1 MSRHRFGIAGQLGL
15 ALTTIL
21 VVVITGSSLFA
32 LNSLS
37 ESTKEAHRQHLAS
50 EARLLAEQLKTFH
63 STLEV
68 STQRLA
74 GLFERRFNAG
84 LTRDTAERVPVGS
97 ISAPA
102 LYLQGTRLNSDFTL
116 VDEFTSLTA
125 GVATIFVRDGEDFTR
140 ITTSLKKED
149 GSRAIGTQLDRK
161 HPAYAGLLNGQAYVG
176 RAVLFGRN
184 YMTQYTPVRDAAG
197 QVMAVLF
204 VGFDYTDTQKQQFDS
219 LTAFRIGK
227 TGSLAILDEQG
238 KWLVAPAGATN
249 PDAVA
254 PTLTAVTQADA
265 NVFWNDGQQD
275 FQSVVAQVP
284 GETWKVAATLPEAEV
299 DDLIW
304 SVGTKLALGSL
315 LALILAITAS
325 VIMLRHKLKPLGHL
339 VRQAQALGEGQL
351 SVRLKVES
359 QDEVGQLSHS
369 FNQMAEALSSTVDR
383 VRASS
388 HDVTSRSDQLSTLSG
403 TTQRRSAEQSAQIDS
418 MASAVEEFSATAQNI
433 ADSMR
438 KTEQLTNEN
447 AAETRNGT
455 ASMRAASKALEQIA
469 ESLGTTASVVN
480 TLGER
485 SQQIG
490 GIISVISGIA
500 EQTNLL
506 ALNAAI
512 EAARAGEQGRGFA
525 VVADEVRSLAGR
537 TSQATREISEMIGSV
552 QEETSRAMSSIGEG
566 NRLMQHGLSLNN
578 DVAQALQRIETQI
591 GQAVEQFTS
600 IAQATHEQSS
610 TATALSRNIQTIA
623 VDNAS
628 QREAAEELASTAYE
642 LKRLAEALNHEVN
655 RFS

>member
-1 MSRHRFGIAGQLGL
+1 MSGRRFGIAGQLAL
-15 ALTTIL
+15 ALTVIL
-21 VVVITGSSLFA
+21 VVVITGSGLFA
-32 LNSLS
+32 LRSLS
-37 ESTKEAHRQHLAS
+37 VSTEEAHRQHLAS
-50 EARLLAEQLKTFH
+50 EARLLADQLKTFH
-63 STLEV
+63 GTLKI

-74 GLFERRFNAG
+74 GLFERRFAAG
-84 LTRDTAERVPVGS
+84 LTRDTNERVTVGS
-97 ISAPA
+97 ASTPA
-102 LYLQGTRLNSDFTL
+102 LSLQGNRLNGDFTL
-116 VDEFTSLTA
+116 VDEFTSLTGGA
-125 GVATIFVRDGEDFTR
+125 ATVFVRDGDEFVR
-140 ITTSLKKED
+140 ITTSVKKED
-149 GSRAIGTQLDRK
+149 GSRAIGTQLDHK
-161 HPAYAGLLNGQAYVG
+161 HPAYAGLLQGQPYAG

-184 YMTQYTPVRDAAG
+184 YMNQYTPVRDASG
-197 QVMAVLF
+197 QVMAVLY
-204 VGFDYTDTQKQQFDS
+204 VGFDYTDTQKEQFDNLS
-219 LTAFRIGK
+219 AFRIGK
-227 TGSLAILDEQG
+227 TGSLALLDEQN
-238 KWLVAPAGATN
+238 KWLVTPAGTDK
-249 PDAVA
+249 PDAALASINLNAKPGTTVE
-254 PTLTAVTQADA
+254 
-265 NVFWNDGQQD
+265 WEDGKAA

-284 GETWKVAATLPEAEV
+284 GDAWKVVATLPKAEV
-299 DDLIW
+299 GELIW
-304 SVGTKLALGSL
+304 KVGTQLALGSL
-315 LALILAITAS
+315 LALILAIGAS
-325 VIMLRHKLKPLGHL
+325 VVMLRHKLKPLDNL
-339 VRQAQALGEGQL
+339 VKQAQALGEGQL

-359 QDEVGQLSHS
+359 HDEIGKLSHS
-369 FNQMAEALSSTVDR
+369 FNQMAEALSNTVDR
-383 VRASS
+383 VRHSS
-388 HDVTSRSDQLSTLSG
+388 HDVTTRSDQLSTLSG
-403 TTQRRSAEQSAQIDS
+403 ATQRRSAEQSSQIDS

-469 ESLGTTASVVN
+469 QSLGTTATVVN
-480 TLGER
+480 NLGER

-552 QEETSRAMSSIGEG
+552 QEETNRAMSSIDEG
-566 NRLMQHGLSLNN
+566 NRLMQQGLSLNG
-578 DVAQALQRIETQI
+578 DVAQALQRIEAQI
-591 GQAVEQFTS
+591 DQAVEQFTS
-600 IAQATHEQSS
+600 IAQATQEQSS

-642 LKRLAEALNHEVN
+642 LKRLAEELSHEVN

>member
-1 MSRHRFGIAGQLGL
+1 MSGRRFGIAGQLAV
-15 ALTTIL
+15 ALTVIL

-32 LNSLS
+32 LRSLS
-37 ESTKEAHRQHLAS
+37 VSTEESHHHYLEGEAELVAN
-50 EARLLAEQLKTFH
+50 QLNTFH
-63 STLEV
+63 DTLKI

-74 GLFERRFNAG
+74 GLFERRFGAG
-84 LTRDTAERVPVGS
+84 LVRDPSERVTVGGTSTPV
-97 ISAPA
+97 
-102 LYLQGTRLNSDFTL
+102 LTLQGNPLNNDFTS
-116 VDEFTSLTA
+116 VDEFTALTSGA
-125 GVATIFVRDGEDFTR
+125 ATVFVRDGNEFIR
-140 ITTSLKKED
+140 VTTSVKKED
-149 GSRAIGTQLDRK
+149 GTRAIGTQLDHK
-161 HPAYAGLLNGQAYVG
+161 HPAYTKLLDGQPYVG

-184 YMTQYTPVRDAAG
+184 FMNQYTPVRDASG
-197 QVMAVLF
+197 QVIAVLY
-204 VGFDYTDTQKQQFDS
+204 VGFDYTDAQKKQFDS
-219 LTAFRIGK
+219 LAAFRIGHG
-227 TGSLAILDEQG
+227 GSLAILDEQN
-238 KWLVAPAGATN
+238 KWLIAPANTTK
-249 PDAVA
+249 PDAA
-254 PTLTAVTQADA
+254 LAAVGMDEG
-265 NVFWNDGQQD
+265 DGLISWED
-275 FQSVVAQVP
+275 DKEGFQSVFVPVP
-284 GETWKVAATLPEAEV
+284 GDTWKVVATVPLSEERDV
-299 DDLIW
+299 LW
-304 SVGTKLALGSL
+304 NVGLKLALGSL
-315 LALILAITAS
+315 LALALAIAAS
-325 VIMLRHKLKPLGHL
+325 VMMLRHKLKPLGHL
-339 VRQAQALGEGQL
+339 VKQAEALGQGQL

-359 QDEVGQLSHS
+359 QDEIGKLSHS
-369 FNQMAEALSSTVDR
+369 FNQMAEALSSTVER
-383 VRASS
+383 VRHSS
-388 HDVTSRSDQLSTLSG
+388 HDVTSRSDELSTLSG
-403 TTQRRSAEQSAQIDS
+403 VTQRRSAEQSSQIDS

-455 ASMRAASKALEQIA
+455 ASMREASKALEQIA
-469 ESLGTTASVVN
+469 KSLGTTATVVN

-552 QEETSRAMSSIGEG
+552 QDETNRAMNSIDEG
-566 NRLMQHGLSLNN
+566 NRLMEQGLSLNG
-578 DVAQALQRIETQI
+578 DVAQALERIEAQI

-600 IAQATHEQSS
+600 ITQATQEQSS
-610 TATALSRNIQTIA
+610 TATALSRNIQAIA

-642 LKRLAEALNHEVN
+642 LKRLAEELNHEVN